1 VIKGTMTERN
11 VYEYMNLIK
20 PKGS

>member
-1 VIKGTMTERN
+1 KGTMTERN